1 MNVQNVRTT
10 NEIGIQNQ
18 RESINKASK
27 SWNKVFNSPHFPN
40 PLFFSAELY
49 LVFYWIQFNC
59 SISLFGKRIKG
70 NKIHNCNTGSVTKT
84 KQFLLSD
91 TIPCKVFVEQCI
103 EPVQMVPRRWKSLF
117 YFIIF
122 FFFVRYL
129 QKHKKYKAKSNQME
143 KAIRLKSKL

>member
-70 NKIHNCNTGSVTKT
+70 NEIHNCNTGSVTKT

-91 TIPCKVFVEQCI
+91 TIPCKVFCWTMYWTGSNGTSPMKKFI
-103 EPVQMVPRRWKSLF
+103 LF
-117 YFIIF
+117 HYFLF
-122 FFFVRYL
+122 FFCQIL
-129 QKHKKYKAKSNQME
+129 TE
-143 KAIRLKSKL
+143 T